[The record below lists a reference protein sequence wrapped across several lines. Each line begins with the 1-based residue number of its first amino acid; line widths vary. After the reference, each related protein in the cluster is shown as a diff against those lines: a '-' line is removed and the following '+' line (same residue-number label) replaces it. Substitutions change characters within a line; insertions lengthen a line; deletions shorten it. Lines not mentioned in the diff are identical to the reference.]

1 MCLRWMGGA
10 WDQRL
15 FPDVC
20 KQRDLVPENLV
31 GRSMG
36 RGGGVALREAAHYSV
51 KSSSPRQ
58 GFPGGASGKEPAC
71 QCMRCKTREF
81 NTGVGKILW
90 RRAWQPTP
98 VFLPGKSPGQR
109 SLLGYSLQDC
119 TELGMTVAI

>member
-1 MCLRWMGGA
+1 MSVVDGRCLGPEAVPRCLQIKGLGG
-10 WDQRL
+10 RESGGKERE
-15 FPDVC
+15 C
-20 KQRDLVPENLV
+20 
-31 GRSMG
+31 

-71 QCMRCKTREF
+71 QCRRWKTREL

-109 SLLGYSLQDC
+109 SLLGYSP
-119 TELGMTVAI
+119 